1 MESSKLKDFWTGL
14 FLFCFSLVLYFY
26 LTPNFVTEGSSIG
39 LSTRFFP
46 SLAAIVLGSL
56 SLLLMLYSLLHLKS
70 SGHRLVRYENINIS
84 NALRPIVKARIL
96 LVLVILAVFFLLFE
110 HFGFF
115 AASPFAVSALMMAFG
130 QRKWLLIVSI
140 SIGMTAVLYCL
151 FTYGL
156 RVPLS

>member
-1 MESSKLKDFWTGL
+1 MESTKLKDFWTGL

-39 LSTRFFP
+39 LSPRFFP
-46 SLAAIVLGSL
+46 SLSAIVLGSL
-56 SLLLMLYSLLHLKS
+56 SLLLMLYSLLHVKS
-70 SGHRLVRYENINIS
+70 SGNSLGSYKNINIPS
-84 NALRPIVKARIL
+84 QLSTFIKGRTL
-96 LVLVILAVFFLLFE
+96 FVLIILAVFFLLFE

-115 AASPFAVSALMMAFG
+115 VASPCAVSALMLAFG

-140 SIGMTAVLYCL
+140 SIGMTVVLYCL